1 MKAEETAAGGPS
13 THEDE
18 LPVSELGAPLAN
30 LAFGTRYEQED
41 LLGEGGMGAVRLYR
55 DRQIGRR
62 VAMKTL
68 RAEHRVRPQSELRFV
83 REARVQGQLEHPSI
97 VPVHELGVDPSGAS
111 YFTMKRIRGVD
122 LDTIVTGLA
131 HGVSGLADRWSRRRL
146 LTAFSQVCLTV
157 DFAHQR
163 GVLHRD
169 LKPGNVMLGEFGE
182 VYVLDWGLAKPFAA
196 NTIVDE
202 ASEPV
207 GLNPA
212 TGPAGGASPQTKLGT
227 VLGTPGYI
235 APELVR
241 EIAGSLAP

>member
-97 VPVHELGVDPSGAS
+97 VPVHELGVDPVALILPQLEEVRP
-111 YFTMKRIRGVD
+111 T
-122 LDTIVTGLA
+122 LLA
-131 HGVSGLADRWSRRRL
+131 L
-146 LTAFSQVCLTV
+146 LRA
-157 DFAHQR
+157 
-163 GVLHRD
+163 
-169 LKPGNVMLGEFGE
+169 
-182 VYVLDWGLAKPFAA
+182 
-196 NTIVDE
+196 
-202 ASEPV
+202 
-207 GLNPA
+207 
-212 TGPAGGASPQTKLGT
+212 
-227 VLGTPGYI
+227 
-235 APELVR
+235 VR
-241 EIAGSLAP
+241 EHRPIPGPLQHVVQELRQRQDPDP